1 MNSNFLSIASTTFY
15 TLTAIDQDYGINS
28 PIEYKIVDGSNG
40 YADYFELVR
49 DGESVKVVNKKT
61 LDRETLEDSVLSLII
76 DAKETEQCPT
86 EGCLNTATECTMLI
100 EDKNDNSPKFDSKL
114 YTANVRESITL
125 GEIISFATEN
135 GDVEIRVTDAD
146 KDATHNQASISF
158 ADDDFP
164 DYFSEYF
171 SITPDSIISEGIINI
186 RSRVSENIALDAEK
200 TDSVEFSLQAVD
212 EDTDSTFKGQA
223 SFKINII
230 DVNDHAPEFGQSS
243 YIKTIKE
250 DLSDIK
256 DEGYKLVTVSATDGD
271 KSDSLGTASIRYSLT
286 NDLGGGIN
294 IDSTT
299 GVVTVNPDKNP
310 FDADTEDGGLVVIEI
325 EAQDCGEAACDPKVL
340 TNITTLTVT
349 VENVNDNFPESDVEC
364 ERSSRNDDT
373 LPDNIVLKLQS
384 SDLDGDTVKYYLMPN
399 NYVNLNFPF
408 SVEEE
413 SGNIILD
420 TSKVEEVEQVFRFRI
435 LLEDGQGPSR
445 GSIINC
451 DITVLDVNDK
461 APEFSF
467 PVRDARYWI
476 DENSMIG
483 VPLTLHNGLPLQLK
497 ASDRDVNECFHKLGY
512 SFQPKDETNQE
523 YKDYFGL
530 DAVSGKFELNQN
542 LSTLDLEM
550 DAGKKSLVSL
560 TVSVHDEYK
569 CPSQDSKIIKTRL
582 VDSRDLLLKVY
593 KNFEPDF
600 TEKSQLVNFEET
612 LPGADSE
619 TWPSQELL
627 NAIDHNNEEPP
638 EEPWTEENIYYYL
651 INGTADYRQHF
662 AVDKDTNTLRV
673 ISPLDRDCEHN
684 ATAGCQPYYDLSIV
698 STNNQVSAPAYYH
711 ENSILSV
718 RVTVIDLN
726 DNVPTFAG
734 IESFYVYSTQE
745 DECKDCRIIAEDKD
759 TGIILFHFLLTGN
772 TFFSS

>member
-1 MNSNFLSIASTTFY
+1 MK
-15 TLTAIDQDYGINS
+15 AIDQDYGINS
-28 PIEYKIVDGSNG
+28 PIKYTIVDGSNG
-40 YADYFELVR
+40 WNEYFELVL
-49 DGESVKVVNKKT
+49 DGESVKVVNKKI
-61 LDRETLEDSVLSLII
+61 LDRESLEESVLFLTIEAI
-76 DAKETEQCPT
+76 ETDKCPAD
-86 EGCLNTATECTMLI
+86 GCLKTPTNCTMLI
-100 EDKNDNSPKFDSKL
+100 EDMNDNPPKFDFTH
-114 YTANVRESITL
+114 YTASVRESVIL
-125 GEIISFATEN
+125 DEIIPFKTEN

-146 KDATHNQASISF
+146 TDATHNQASISF
-158 ADDDFP
+158 ADDDA
-164 DYFSEYF
+164 DYSQYFTITPF
-171 SITPDSIISEGIINI
+171 SIVSEGSINI
-186 RSRVSENIALDAEK
+186 KSNVSENIALDAEQH
-200 TDSVEFSLQAVD
+200 DSVEFSLQAVD
-212 EDTDSTFKGQA
+212 KDTDTFKGLA

-230 DVNDHAPEFGQSS
+230 DVNDHAPEFDQNS
-243 YIKTIKE
+243 YAKTIKE

-256 DEGYKLVTVSATDGD
+256 DDGYKLATVSATDGD
-271 KSDSLGTASIRYSLT
+271 KSDNLGTPSIRYSLI
-286 NDLGGGIN
+286 NDLGGGIK
-294 IDSTT
+294 IDSKT
-299 GVVTVNPDKNP
+299 GEVTVNPDKNP

-325 EAQDCGEAACDPKVL
+325 EAKDCGEEDCEPKFL
-340 TNITTLTVT
+340 TDITTLTVT

-364 ERSSRNDDT
+364 EKTISNDVT
-373 LPDNIVLKLQS
+373 LDDNVVLELQS

-399 NYVNLNFPF
+399 NYNNFPF

-420 TSKVEEVEQVFRFRI
+420 TSKVEEVEQVFSFRI
-435 LLEDGQGPSR
+435 LLADDQGPNR

-476 DENSMIG
+476 DENFMIG
-483 VPLTLHNGLPLQLK
+483 VPLRLHNGIPLQLE
-497 ASDRDVNECFHKLGY
+497 ASDLDVNECFHKLGY
-512 SFQPKDETNQE
+512 SFEPKDDTNQE
-523 YKDYFGL
+523 YKDYFSL
-530 DAVSGKFELNQN
+530 DDVSGQFELKQN

-560 TVSVHDEYK
+560 TVSVRDEYK
-569 CPSQDSKIIKTRL
+569 CTSQDSNIMKTRL

-600 TEKSQLVNFEET
+600 TEKSEKVDFDET

-619 TWPSQELL
+619 TWPSQELR

-638 EEPWTEENIYYYL
+638 EQPWTEENIYYYL

-673 ISPLDRDCEHN
+673 IAPLDRDCEHN

-711 ENSILSV
+711 EDSVLSV
-718 RVTVIDLN
+718 RVYVSDLN

-759 TGIILFHFLLTGN
+759 TGKVFLSLSSSQKSHFQRLTKFL
-772 TFFSS
+772 TLP